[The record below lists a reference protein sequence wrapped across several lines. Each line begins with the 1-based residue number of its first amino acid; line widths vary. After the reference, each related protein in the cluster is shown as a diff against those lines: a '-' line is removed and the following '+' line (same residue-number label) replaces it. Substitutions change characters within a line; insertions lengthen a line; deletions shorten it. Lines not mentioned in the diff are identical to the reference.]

1 VNEDANNAT
10 MPPKGEYLLL
20 VEDNIDDERLTLRG
34 LDKCEHGLE
43 VVVLRDG
50 EAGLSFV
57 ERIDQGWPLPLLV
70 LLDLKLPKA
79 SGFEVLRAFR
89 EHPLLKEAPVVV
101 LTSSDEK
108 SDVAMAETLGAND
121 YMLKPIDY
129 QGYMEAMASICN
141 MWLPKAVIS

>member
-1 VNEDANNAT
+1 MNEEAARAAT
-10 MPPKGEYLLL
+10 TPEREYLLL

-34 LDKCEHGLE
+34 LQKCNPGYD

-57 ERIDQGWPLPLLV
+57 ERIDRGWPLPVLV

-79 SGFEVLRAFR
+79 SGFEVLQSFR
-89 EHPLLKEAPVVV
+89 EHPKMKDVPVVV

-108 SDVAMAETLGAND
+108 SDVERAETLGAND
-121 YMLKPIDY
+121 YMLKPIEY
-129 QGYMEAMASICN
+129 EGYMEAMESICN
-141 MWLPKAVIS
+141 MWLPKAVVS

>member
-1 VNEDANNAT
+1 VNENAYSAT
-10 MPPKGEYLLL
+10 MPPKGDYLLL
-20 VEDNIDDERLTLRG
+20 VEDNIDDERLTIRG
-34 LDKCEHGLE
+34 LDKCDHGLE

-57 ERIDQGWPLPLLV
+57 DWVDQGWPLPMLV

-79 SGFEVLRAFR
+79 SGFEVLRSFR
-89 EHPLLKEAPVVV
+89 EHALMKEVPVVV

-108 SDVAMAETLGAND
+108 SDVELASKLGAND
-121 YMLKPIDY
+121 YMLKPIEY
-129 QGYMEAMASICN
+129 QGYMEAMSSICN